1 MKQQRLYPDS
11 GVELSPFIAKHYDF
25 IMNSLSFGK
34 YRRFIHK
41 AIADIGIKPT
51 DSILDLGC
59 GTGRNASL
67 MLKQLKI
74 EGSITGIDLSPIM
87 QKQFE
92 KRFANEKRVSFS
104 SQRIDIPFNLE
115 KKYDIIFIGFVL
127 HGFPNAIRENII
139 ENAKNHLK
147 PNGIFAILDFSE
159 FDVNKMP
166 SLHYKIFKVVECK
179 YAFDYI
185 ERDWK
190 KILSDK
196 GFENPQESFYFRNYV
211 RLLKMNLK

>member
-67 MLKQLKI
+67 MLKQLNDG
-74 EGSITGIDLSPIM
+74 GSITGIDLSPIM

-115 KKYDIIFIGFVL
+115 KKFDIIFISFVL
-127 HGFPNAIRENII
+127 HGFPDPIRENII
-139 ENAKNHLK
+139 ENVKAHLK
-147 PNGIFAILDFSE
+147 PNGVFAILDFSE
-159 FDVNKMP
+159 FDINKMP
-166 SLHYKIFKVVECK
+166 SLHYKVFKAVECK

-190 KILSDK
+190 KTLAGK

-211 RLLKMNLK
+211 RLLKMSVK